1 MLNYLEDYEKK
12 GYVLVKGVIDSVICQ
27 ESKISTSKLN
37 SKLTIPFSNVPYG
50 FGDVRAIHPYSE
62 IANNKSIYDIARNL
76 IEHEVKMSHFLLV
89 NKAAWIGPD
98 VEWHQEV
105 FNLQIYAPG
114 CDPNKEWRNFLQVF
128 IAIDQHDKINGCLKV
143 FEGSHKEGI
152 LDYEDIVNINCS
164 HKRRVTVDTLNKI
177 SKKYRIVDVEME
189 PGDALFF
196 NHLLVHGSPS
206 NLSANSRLSA
216 LMQFYK
222 KDLNFKA
229 NSFDEYSN
237 FRANFIKSWLEN
249 SLINIK
255 QYKKKLEDFKK

>member
-1 MLNYLEDYEKK
+1 MNHYLEDYKKK
-12 GYVLVKGVIDSVICQ
+12 GYVLIKGVIDSRLCE
-27 ESKISTSKLN
+27 ESKVSISKLK
-37 SKLTIPFSNVPYG
+37 SKLTIPFSNEPYG
-50 FGDVRAIHPYSE
+50 FGDVRTIHPYSS
-62 IANNKSIYDIARNL
+62 IANNKFIHEIAETL
-76 IEHEVKMSHFLLV
+76 ISDKIKMSHFMLV
-89 NKAAWIGPD
+89 NKAAWIGPE

-114 CDPNKEWRNFLQVF
+114 CDARKEWKNFLQVF

-164 HKRRVTVDTLNKI
+164 HKRRVTVDNLTKI
-177 SKKYRIVDVEME
+177 SKKYEIVDVEME

-206 NLSANSRLSA
+206 NLSAYSRLSA

-222 KDLNFKA
+222 KDLSFKTKL
-229 NSFDEYSN
+229 FDEYSN
-237 FRANFIKSWLEN
+237 FRASFVKSWLDS
-249 SLINIK
+249 SLKKIEE
-255 QYKKKLEDFKK
+255 YKKNLEDYKK